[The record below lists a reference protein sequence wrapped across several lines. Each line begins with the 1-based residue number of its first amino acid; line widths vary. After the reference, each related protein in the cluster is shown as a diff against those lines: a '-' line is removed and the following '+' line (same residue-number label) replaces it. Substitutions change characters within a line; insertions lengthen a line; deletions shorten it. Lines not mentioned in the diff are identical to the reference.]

1 MSVFNT
7 PQQFGTPARALHWL
21 TFLLLLGSF
30 TLGWTMVE
38 LPVSPQK
45 LKLYSWHKWIGLT
58 IWWLLLLRVGWR
70 LLNVSP
76 SYPEA
81 MPPWQQRVARLT
93 HWLIYLLL
101 LAVPVSGW
109 VMSSALGL
117 PTVYLGLWQLPD
129 LVAKNKELGETLK
142 VVHWILNK
150 TLLAAVCLH
159 AAAALKHHFVDRD
172 DVLRRMLPFVKPSG
186 RIR

>member
-1 MSVFNT
+1 
-7 PQQFGTPARALHWL
+7 
-21 TFLLLLGSF
+21 
-30 TLGWTMVE
+30 MVD

-45 LKLYSWHKWIGLT
+45 LKLYSWHKWIGVT
-58 IWWLLLLRVGWR
+58 VWWLLLLRVGWR

-93 HWLIYLLL
+93 HCLIYLLL

-142 VVHWILNK
+142 ILHWILNK

-172 DVLRRMLPFVKPSG
+172 DVLRRMLPFVKLPG
-186 RIR
+186 RVQ